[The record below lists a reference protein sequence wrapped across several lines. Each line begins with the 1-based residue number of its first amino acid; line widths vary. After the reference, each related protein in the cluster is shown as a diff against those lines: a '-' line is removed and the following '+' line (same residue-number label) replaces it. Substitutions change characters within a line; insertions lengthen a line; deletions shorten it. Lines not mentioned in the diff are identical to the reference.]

1 MFETS
6 RLERAG
12 FAARRSVVMARDGMV
27 ASSQPLA
34 VEAGVSVLK
43 KGGNAIDAAIATA
56 LTLGVVEPMSTGIGG
71 DAFFLY
77 RRAADG
83 RIYGVNGSG
92 RCPRGLTLEELRRRG
107 VRGIPQSGLAS
118 VTVPGAV
125 DAFVEV
131 QQRHGNLT
139 LAEVLE
145 PAIHYASEG
154 FPVSEIIA
162 TQWQGAAPLLS
173 RYPSSAKNY
182 LIDGKAPRAGE
193 VHRQSN
199 LARTLKLLASEGR
212 DAFYR
217 GEIARQIVQFS
228 QENGGFF
235 TLEDF
240 SSHTTEWVEPIG
252 ADYRGHTILELPP
265 NGQGITALIALNI
278 LEGFDLPAMA
288 YGSAPYYHLLIE
300 ATKQAF
306 ADRDQYV
313 ADPLFADLPV
323 EGLLSK
329 EYAKARRR
337 EIDRQRA
344 GEYVAGSPLP
354 FGNTVYVSCVDRER
368 NVVSLIHSL
377 FTAFGSGVVAGE
389 TGICL
394 QNRGAGFVDDPQ
406 HPNALA
412 PGKRPLHT
420 IIPAM
425 ILKDD
430 RPWLCFGVM
439 GGDVQPQGHLQVAI
453 NLIDFGMNVQEALEA
468 PRYRLMGGKLIAL
481 ERAIPHEVRH
491 ALERMG
497 HELLPYGEVPPGTP
511 YGGGQAIL
519 IDAEHG
525 VLQGGSDHR
534 KDGCAIGY

>member
-27 ASSQPLA
+27 ASSQSLA

-193 VHRQSN
+193 VHRQPN

-453 NLIDFGMNVQEALEA
+453 NLVDFGMNVQEALEA

-511 YGGGQAIL
+511 YGGGQAVL

>member
-12 FAARRSVVMARDGMV
+12 FAARRSVVLARDGMV

-34 VEAGVSVLK
+34 VEAGVGILK
-43 KGGNAIDAAIATA
+43 KGGNALDAAIATA

-92 RCPRGLTLEELRRRG
+92 RCPGNLTLDALRQRG
-107 VRGIPQSGLAS
+107 IQGIPQSGLPSA
-118 VTVPGAV
+118 TVPGAI

-131 QQRHGNLT
+131 QERHGNLSF
-139 LAEVLE
+139 AEVLE

-162 TQWQGAAPLLS
+162 QQWRGAAPLLS
-173 RYPSSAKNY
+173 RYPSSAKTY
-182 LIDGKAPRAGE
+182 LLDGKAPRAGD
-193 VHRQSN
+193 VHRQPQ
-199 LARTLKLLASEGR
+199 LAQTLKRLAAAGR
-212 DAFYR
+212 EAFYR
-217 GEIARQIVQFS
+217 GDIARQIVQFS

-235 TLEDF
+235 SLDDF
-240 SSHTTEWVEPIG
+240 ATHTTDWVEPIG
-252 ADYRGHTILELPP
+252 VDYRGHTILELPP

-278 LEGFDLPAMA
+278 LEGFDIASMT

-306 ADRDQYV
+306 ADRDRYV
-313 ADPLFADLPV
+313 ADPAFADLPIA
-323 EGLLSK
+323 GLLSK
-329 EYAKARRR
+329 EYAKARRQ

-344 GEYVAGSPLP
+344 GDFVAGTPLP
-354 FGNTVYVSCVDRER
+354 YGNTVYVTCVDRER
-368 NVVSLIHSL
+368 NVVSLIHSV

-425 ILKDD
+425 IVKDD
-430 RPWLCFGVM
+430 RPWLSFGVM
-439 GGDVQPQGHLQVAI
+439 GGDVQPQGHLQVAV
-453 NLIDFGMNVQEALEA
+453 NLIDFQMNVQEAIEA
-468 PRYRLMGGKLIAL
+468 PRFRFMGGKLVAL
-481 ERAIPHEVRH
+481 ERAIPHEVRDE
-491 ALERMG
+491 LERLG
-497 HELLPYGEVPPGTP
+497 HDLFPYGEVPPGTP

-519 IDAEHG
+519 IDHERG

>member
-12 FAARRSVVMARDGMV
+12 FAARRSVVMARNGMV

-34 VEAGVSVLK
+34 VEAGVSMLK

-56 LTLGVVEPMSTGIGG
+56 LTLGVVEPVSTGIGG

-77 RRAADG
+77 QAAADG
-83 RIYGVNGSG
+83 RMYGVNGSG
-92 RCPRGLTLEELRRRG
+92 RCPRGLTLEALQRRG
-107 VRGIPQSGLAS
+107 IKGIPHIGLAS
-118 VTVPGAV
+118 VTVPGAI

-131 QQRHGNLT
+131 QRQHGKLT
-139 LAEVLE
+139 FAEVLE
-145 PAIHYASEG
+145 PAISYASEG

-162 TQWQGAAPLLS
+162 QQWQGAVPLLC
-173 RYPSSAKNY
+173 RFPSSARTY
-182 LIDGKAPRAGE
+182 LPDGNAPQAGE
-193 VHRQSN
+193 VHRQPN
-199 LARTLKLLASEGR
+199 LARTLKLLAAEGR
-212 DAFYR
+212 DAFYQ

-228 QENGGFF
+228 QENDGFF

-240 SSHTTEWVEPIG
+240 RNHTTEWVEPIG
-252 ADYRGHTILELPP
+252 IDYRGHTILELPP

-278 LEGFDLPAMA
+278 LEGFDLGGME
-288 YGSAPYYHLLIE
+288 YGSAPYCHLLIE

-306 ADRDQYV
+306 ADRNRYV
-313 ADPLFADLPV
+313 ADPAFADLPIA
-323 EGLLSK
+323 GLLSK
-329 EYAKARRR
+329 AYAQARRQ
-337 EIDRQRA
+337 EIAHDRA
-344 GEYVAGSPLP
+344 GDYQAGCPLP
-354 FGNTVYVSCVDRER
+354 FGNTVYVSCVDREG
-368 NVVSLIHSL
+368 NVVSLIHSI
-377 FTAFGSGVVAGE
+377 FAAFGAGVVAGD

-425 ILKDD
+425 ILKDN
-430 RPWLCFGVM
+430 RPWVCFGVM
-439 GGDVQPQGHLQVAI
+439 GGDVQPQGHTQVAI
-453 NLIDFGMNVQEALEA
+453 NLIDFRMNVQEAIEA
-468 PRYRLMGGKLIAL
+468 PRYRIMGGRLVAL
-481 ERAIPHEVRH
+481 ERTIPQEVRH
-491 ALERMG
+491 ALEAMG
-497 HELLPYGEVPPGTP
+497 HELLPYGAIPPGTP

-519 IDAEHG
+519 IDYEHG

>member
-34 VEAGVSVLK
+34 VEAGVSILK

-56 LTLGVVEPMSTGIGG
+56 LTLDVVEPMSTGIGG
-71 DAFFLY
+71 DAFILY
-77 RRAADG
+77 HRAADG
-83 RIYGVNGSG
+83 CIYGVNGSG
-92 RCPRGLTLEELRRRG
+92 RCPRRLTLEELQRRG
-107 VRGIPQSGLAS
+107 IRGIPSTGWGS
-118 VTVPGAV
+118 VTVPGAI

-131 QQRHGNLT
+131 QRRHGKLSF
-139 LAEVLE
+139 AEVLE

-162 TQWQGAAPLLS
+162 TQWQAAVPLLS
-173 RYPSSAKNY
+173 QCSASAQTY
-182 LIDGKAPRAGE
+182 LLDGKAPRAGD
-193 VHRQSN
+193 VHRQPN
-199 LARTLKLLASEGR
+199 LARTLRILASDGR

-217 GEIARQIVQFS
+217 GEIARAIVQFS
-228 QENGGFF
+228 EEQGGFF
-235 TLEDF
+235 ELDDF
-240 SSHTTEWVEPIG
+240 ANHTTEWVEPMKT
-252 ADYRGHTILELPP
+252 DYRGYTVLELPP

-278 LEGFDLPAMA
+278 IEGFDLAAME
-288 YGSAPYYHLLIE
+288 YGSAEYFHLLIE
-300 ATKQAF
+300 ATKLAF
-306 ADRDQYV
+306 ADRNRYV
-313 ADPLFADLPV
+313 ADPAYARVPV

-329 EYAKARRR
+329 DYAAARRR

-344 GEYVAGSPLP
+344 GSYPPGDPLP
-354 FGNTVYVSCVDRER
+354 FGNTVYVACVDRER

-377 FTAFGSGVVAGE
+377 FTGFGSGIVAGD

-394 QNRGAGFVDDPQ
+394 QNRGAGFVADPT

-425 ILKDD
+425 LLKDE

-439 GGDVQPQGHLQVAI
+439 GGDVQPQGHVQVAI
-453 NLIDFGMNVQEALEA
+453 NLIDFNMNVQEAIEA
-468 PRYRLMGGKLIAL
+468 PRYRVMGGKLVAL
-481 ERAIPHEVRH
+481 ERAIAHEVRR
-491 ALERMG
+491 ALEAMG
-497 HELLPYGEVPPGTP
+497 HELLPYGQIPPGTP

-519 IDAEHG
+519 IDRERG

>member
-34 VEAGVSVLK
+34 VEAGVSILK

-77 RRAADG
+77 QRAADN

-92 RCPRGLTLEELRRRG
+92 RCPRRLTLEELRRRG
-107 VRGIPQSGLAS
+107 IQGIPQSGLAS
-118 VTVPGAV
+118 VTVPGAI
-125 DAFVEV
+125 DAFAEV
-131 QQRHGNLT
+131 QQRHGQLRF
-139 LAEVLE
+139 ADVLE

-162 TQWQGAAPLLS
+162 KQWQGAAPLLS
-173 RYPSSAKNY
+173 QYPSSARTY
-182 LIDGKAPRAGE
+182 LTNGRAPQAGD
-193 VHRQSN
+193 VHRQPN
-199 LARTLKLLASEGR
+199 LARTLKILAAEGR

-217 GEIARQIVQFS
+217 GEIARQMVQFS

-235 TLEDF
+235 ELGDF
-240 SSHTTEWVEPIG
+240 AAHTTEWVEPIKV
-252 ADYRGHTILELPP
+252 DYRGYTVLELPP
-265 NGQGITALIALNI
+265 NGQGIAALIALNI
-278 LEGFDLPAMA
+278 LEGFDLAAME
-288 YGSAPYYHLLIE
+288 YGSAAYYHLLIE

-306 ADRDQYV
+306 ADRNRYV
-313 ADPLFADLPV
+313 ADPAMADLPIQ
-323 EGLLSK
+323 GLLSK
-329 EYAKARRR
+329 EYAKARRQ
-337 EIDRQRA
+337 EIAPDRA
-344 GEYVAGSPLP
+344 GDYAAGVPLP

-377 FTAFGSGVVAGE
+377 FMGFGSGVVAGD

-394 QNRGAGFVDDPQ
+394 QNRGAGFVADPQ

-425 ILKDD
+425 ILKDE
-430 RPWLCFGVM
+430 RPWLSYGVM
-439 GGDVQPQGHLQVAI
+439 GGDVQPQGHVQVSL
-453 NLIDFGMNVQEALEA
+453 NLIDFNMNVQEAIEA
-468 PRYRLMGGKLIAL
+468 PRYRILGGKLVAL
-481 ERAIPHEVRH
+481 ERAISHEVRRG
-491 ALERMG
+491 LEAMG
-497 HELLPYGEVPPGTP
+497 HELSPYGEVPPGTP

-519 IDAEHG
+519 IDAQRG

>member
-12 FAARRSVVMARDGMV
+12 FAARRSVVMACNGMV

-34 VEAGVSVLK
+34 VEAGVSILK

-56 LTLGVVEPMSTGIGG
+56 LTLGVVEPVSTGIGG
-71 DAFFLY
+71 DAFLLY
-77 RRAADG
+77 RSAADG

-92 RCPRGLTLEELRRRG
+92 RCPRRLTLEALQRRG
-107 VRGIPQSGLAS
+107 IRGIPSVGWGA

-125 DAFVEV
+125 DAFVEA
-131 QQRHGNLT
+131 QRRHGKLT
-139 LAEVLE
+139 FADVLE
-145 PAIHYASEG
+145 PAIYYASEG

-162 TQWQGAAPLLS
+162 SQWQAAVPLLS
-173 RYPSSAKNY
+173 QCVASAQTY
-182 LIDGKAPRAGE
+182 LLDGKAPRAGQ
-193 VHRQSN
+193 VHRQPN
-199 LARTLKLLASEGR
+199 LARTLAILAAEGR

-217 GEIARQIVQFS
+217 GDIARRIVQFS
-228 QENGGFF
+228 QEQGGFF
-235 TLEDF
+235 ELDDF
-240 SSHTTEWVEPIG
+240 ATHATEWVEPIQT
-252 ADYRGHTILELPP
+252 DYRGYTVLELPP

-278 LEGFDLPAMA
+278 LEGFDLASLE
-288 YGSAPYYHLLIE
+288 YGSAEYFHLLIE

-306 ADRDQYV
+306 ADRNRYV
-313 ADPLFADLPV
+313 ADPAYARVPV
-323 EGLLSK
+323 EALLSK
-329 EYAKARRR
+329 AYAAARRR
-337 EIDRQRA
+337 EIARRRA
-344 GEYVAGSPLP
+344 GDYPPGDPLP

-368 NVVSLIHSL
+368 NAVSLINSL
-377 FTAFGSGVVAGE
+377 FTAFGSGIVAGD
-389 TGICL
+389 TGVCL
-394 QNRGAGFVDDPQ
+394 HNRGAGFVADPA

-425 ILKDD
+425 MLRQG

-439 GGDVQPQGHLQVAI
+439 GGDVQPQGHVQVAV
-453 NLIDFGMNVQEALEA
+453 NLIDFRMNVQEAIEA
-468 PRYRLMGGKLIAL
+468 PRYRVMGRRLVAL
-481 ERAIPHEVRH
+481 ERAIPHEVRR
-491 ALERMG
+491 ALEAMG
-497 HELLPYGEVPPGTP
+497 HQLLPYGEMPPGTP

-519 IDAEHG
+519 IDDEQG